1 MNTKLMYFQLKDRI
15 CIFEKINITMKKIL
29 TILFLLSLTQLYA
42 QSFLIEEHKTIDDF
56 TGNPIFLKFS
66 PQHSYFT
73 VNTADSKVFLY
84 NQNFQK
90 IWSYEGSKDNAA
102 GRTLFTSDEKYMLFS
117 KYQGM
122 GDIALMRLS
131 DKRVIQRLKAH
142 SSYSGQFKFSP
153 DEKYLISGGNDGK
166 LLVWE
171 WNAEEESFTE
181 KQTLDLK
188 ESHEVKDIKA
198 LVFAPDGKMLFAAG
212 YAKDIFVFSF
222 KKGELTLEQTIP
234 HKPRIYDIQ
243 LHPDGEQIVI
253 GSTEHLLTY
262 EIGKN
267 KLTRL
272 DSIRVKGNNALR
284 NLSFDKEGYFLSI
297 PSYNGFQLFEWNNG
311 SPELYDKFD
320 IHDKPGIAA
329 LFSPDENYF
338 VTSSTDLSL
347 KVWLMGNAPDYDDI
361 VNQVVKGDAPQN
373 DQPIEV
379 QDGDLDLDFDPN
391 DEGTN
396 YLLMIAINDYQYWN
410 PLLNATKDAGDVKDV
425 LKARY
430 GFEDENIVEIYNEE
444 ATSKNILG
452 AFTEM
457 IETIEA
463 DDNLMIYF
471 SGHGYYNTAIQ
482 EGYWIPV
489 DAHKGEETEYL
500 ANASLLKY
508 LKALKAKHVFL
519 VADACFSG
527 SLFADGTRGYVETV
541 AQHKSRWGL
550 TSGRLEFVSDGSEG
564 GNSPFASY
572 FIKFLQE
579 NTKAQVPVSEIVH
592 FVKVAVANNSEQT
605 PIGNPLKG
613 VGDEG
618 GEFIFNLQE

>member
-1 MNTKLMYFQLKDRI
+1 MNTKLKYFHLKDRI
-15 CIFEKINITMKKIL
+15 CIFEKTNITMKRIL
-29 TILFLLSLTQLYA
+29 TILFLLSLIKVDA
-42 QSFLIEEHKTIDDF
+42 QNFLIEEYKVIDGF
-56 TGNPIFLKFS
+56 TANPIFLNTS
-66 PQHSYFT
+66 PQNSYFT

-84 NQNFQK
+84 NKSFQK
-90 IWSYEGSKDNAA
+90 IWSYEGTKDNAA

-122 GDIALMRLS
+122 GDIAVMRLS

-142 SSYSGQFKFSP
+142 SSYSGQFCFSP

-166 LLVWE
+166 IFVWE
-171 WNAEEESFTE
+171 WNSEEESFTE
-181 KQTLDLK
+181 VQELNLR
-188 ESHEVKDIKA
+188 ESHETQDIKTLA
-198 LVFAPDGKMLFAAG
+198 FSPDGKMVFAAG
-212 YAKDIFVFSF
+212 YAKNIFTFSF
-222 KKGELTLEQTIP
+222 KKGELILEQSVP
-234 HKPRIYDIQ
+234 HRSWVYDIKV
-243 LHPDGEQIVI
+243 HPNGEQLAV
-253 GSTEHLLTY
+253 GSTDHLLTFQ
-262 EIGKN
+262 IDKKGITKI
-267 KLTRL
+267 
-272 DSIRVKGNNALR
+272 DSIRVYGSNALR
-284 NLSFDKEGYFLSI
+284 NLSFDKTGELLSI
-297 PSYNGFQLFEWNNG
+297 PSYNGFQLFEWNSG
-311 SPELYDKFD
+311 QPELYDKFD
-320 IHDKPGIAA
+320 VHDKPGIAA

-338 VTSSTDLSL
+338 FTSSLDLSL
-347 KVWLMGNAPDYDDI
+347 KIWLMGNAPDYDDI
-361 VNQVVKGDAPQN
+361 VNQVVKGDIPQN

-379 QDGDLDLDFDPN
+379 QDGDLDLDFDP
-391 DEGTN
+391 DDAGTN

-410 PLLNATKDAGDVKDV
+410 PLLNATKDAADVKDV
-425 LKARY
+425 LQARY
-430 GFEDENIVEIYNEE
+430 GFEDEHIVEIYNEE
-444 ATSKNILG
+444 ATTKNIFD
-452 AFTEM
+452 AFTSL
-457 IETIEA
+457 IEVVQA

-471 SGHGYYNTAIQ
+471 SGHGYYNAAIQ

-489 DAHKGEETEYL
+489 DAQKGEETEYL

-527 SLFADGTRGYVETV
+527 SLFADGTRGFVETV

-564 GNSPFASY
+564 GNSPFAGY

-579 NTKAQVPVSEIVH
+579 NTKAHVPVSEIVH

-618 GEFIFNLQE
+618 GEFVFILQE